1 MKTRAI
7 KVASGNLSKLLS
19 SQKLGLCFPLHYL
32 VLFILISL
40 LNSCDFIN
48 HSQVLGGLNSRYND
62 GQPTLSGD
70 GRWLALVSNRN
81 GTSQIL
87 FYDLREKQLVNVPGL
102 NQNNVVLD
110 SPSLSRTG
118 RYLVYV
124 SSIRGRPDIALYD
137 RATRQAELLT
147 QGYRSWVR
155 NPQISPEGR
164 YIVFET
170 AKRGQWDVEVFDRG
184 PLIELDIPDGA
195 SVVNP

>member
-1 MKTRAI
+1 MKTRAR
-7 KVASGNLSKLLS
+7 KVIPGNLSKLLS
-19 SQKLGLCFPLHYL
+19 SKKFGLCFSLHYL
-32 VLFILISL
+32 VLLILISL

-48 HSQVLGGLNSRYND
+48 RSQTLGGLNSRYND
-62 GQPTLSGD
+62 GQPALSGD
-70 GRWLALVSNRN
+70 GHWLALVSNRN

-87 FYDLREKQLVNVPGL
+87 LYDLRGKQLVNVPGL

-195 SVVNP
+195 SIVNP